1 MQLIVMFSINSYSNE
16 RVCGWNVP
24 VRNMSCIHVQLL
36 NGQTDILYLTPPSSS
51 SVQYPTVS

>member
-36 NGQTDILYLTPPSSS
+36 DGQTNIFT
-51 SVQYPTVS
+51 